1 MPSGAKVAYLN
12 KSRPRTDISD
22 NERGLPVPNAADILS
37 LRAILFP
44 PRPRRLLRR
53 GRGSTSGWWLFSRSE
68 GGEVPEEAAAAAA
81 AAMKA
86 AAAEVTGK
94 PPGLCCW
101 KTGGGGCTEGGG
113 ELPSW
118 LSEWCE
124 MVGVV
129 TRGGEHPVECTITGG
144 WIGLLAPPPG
154 GDRSRT
160 LGLCAPGIEKGTRN

>member
-53 GRGSTSGWWLFSRSE
+53 GRSTSGWWLFSRSE
-68 GGEVPEEAAAAAA
+68 GGDVPEEAAAAAA

-94 PPGLCCW
+94 PGLCCW
-101 KTGGGGCTEGGG
+101 KTGGGSGGGG

-144 WIGLLAPPPG
+144 WGLLAPPPG

-160 LGLCAPGIEKGTRN
+160 LGLCAPGIDNGTRN